1 MFQIATNESLGEITR
16 IKVWHDNTGL
26 DPAWFLSRIIIK
38 DLQSKKRY
46 YFLVDNWLQ
55 ISPYDLKSSVEK
67 EIYAAADDELCLFS
81 EVFKAQKEYLKADSH
96 MWTSI
101 LTRNRLENSAY
112 KQR

>member
-46 YFLVDNWLQ
+46 YFLVMSN
-55 ISPYDLKSSVEK
+55 
-67 EIYAAADDELCLFS
+67 
-81 EVFKAQKEYLKADSH
+81 
-96 MWTSI
+96 
-101 LTRNRLENSAY
+101 
-112 KQR
+112 